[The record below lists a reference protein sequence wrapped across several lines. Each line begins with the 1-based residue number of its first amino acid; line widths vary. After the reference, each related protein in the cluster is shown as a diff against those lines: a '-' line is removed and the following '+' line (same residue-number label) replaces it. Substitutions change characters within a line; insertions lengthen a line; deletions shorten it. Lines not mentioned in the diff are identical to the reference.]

1 MRNWE
6 TGGLILAKVTRRH
19 TLILG
24 KSRCLATDSVVQL
37 ATGLVGLH
45 FVRRDGQSGF
55 IPFPHQTFDGLL
67 ISKREHERD
76 YITGE
81 VAA

>member
-6 TGGLILAKVTRRH
+6 TGGLIPAKVTRRY

-24 KSRCLATDSVVQL
+24 KSTCLVSESVVQL

-45 FVRRDGQSGF
+45 FIRRDGQTGF
-55 IPFPHQTFDGLL
+55 IPFPYQTFDGLL
-67 ISKREHERD
+67 ISKREFERP